1 VRRACID
8 IGSNTT
14 RLLVAECV
22 GSRLL
27 EIHQERSFTQIG
39 RALDADGAIASSKIA
54 EVCEVVAAQ
63 LRSAQ
68 ELGALDTYCVATA
81 SIRRARNGEQLAR
94 QVAGRCPG
102 LRVEILSGEAE
113 ARLAFIGAAS
123 TLDSPPP
130 EPLAVVDVGG
140 GSCEIVTGRAP
151 GTVTW
156 WASLPVGSGDVAA
169 KLPGDPPSDHEL
181 ASARQYAAELLASL
195 RPPEAALGVAV
206 GGSATS
212 LRTLA
217 GPVLDARAFER
228 ALHVLRTNRAEE
240 VAGRFALDAQRVRL
254 LPAGIT
260 ILLAIS
266 ELLGVP
272 LLIGRGGLR
281 EGVLLSA
288 GID

>member
-27 EIHQERSFTQIG
+27 EIHQERSFTKIG
-39 RALDADGAIASSKIA
+39 RALDADGAIVRPKIT
-54 EVCEVVAAQ
+54 EVCDVVAAQ

-68 ELGALDTYCVATA
+68 ELGAVDTYCVATG
-81 SIRRARNGEQLAR
+81 SVRRARNGEQLAR
-94 QVAGRCPG
+94 QVARRCPG

-123 TLDSPPP
+123 TLESAPSG
-130 EPLAVVDVGG
+130 PLAVVDVGG
-140 GSCEIVTGRAP
+140 GSCEIVAGRAP
-151 GTVTW
+151 GTVSW
-156 WASLPVGSGDVAA
+156 WTSLPVGSGDLAA
-169 KLPGDPPSDHEL
+169 KMTGDPPSAHEF
-181 ASARQYAAELLASL
+181 ASARRYAAGLVARL
-195 RPPEAALGVAV
+195 RPPEPALAVAV

-212 LRTLA
+212 LRALA
-217 GPVLDARAFER
+217 GPVLDAPALER
-228 ALHVLRTNRAEE
+228 ALHVLGTNRAEE
-240 VAGRFALDAQRVRL
+240 VAGRFALDVERVRL

-260 ILLAIS
+260 ILLAVS

-288 GID
+288 GIA

>member
-22 GSRLL
+22 GPRLT
-27 EIHQERSFTQIG
+27 EVHQERSFTQIG
-39 RALDADGAIASSKIA
+39 RTLGADGEISGPKIA

-63 LRSAQ
+63 LHSAR
-68 ELGALDTYCVATA
+68 ELGAVEVFCVATA

-94 QVAGRCPG
+94 EVARRCAG
-102 LRVEILSGEAE
+102 LNVEILSGEAE

-123 TLDSPPP
+123 TLEAVPP

-140 GSCEIVTGRAP
+140 GSCEIVAGRAP
-151 GTVTW
+151 DTVTW
-156 WASLPVGSGDVAA
+156 WASLPLGSNDLAA
-169 KLPGDPPSDHEL
+169 RLAGDPPSDHDL
-181 ASARQYAAELLASL
+181 AGAHVYACEIMAGLM
-195 RPPEAALGVAV
+195 PPETACAVAV

-212 LRTLA
+212 LRRLA
-217 GPVLDARAFER
+217 GPVLDTPAFER
-228 ALHVLRTNRAEE
+228 ALEVLSTNRAEE
-240 VAGRFALDAQRVRL
+240 LARRFALDFERVRL

-260 ILLAIS
+260 LLRAVS
-266 ELLGVP
+266 ELLGLP

-281 EGVLLSA
+281 EGVLLS
-288 GID
+288 GGTR